1 MIANLPLLSSR
12 HGRRLLLSSSSRS
25 RCHPSLP
32 PSRPPTRSPAALAGG
47 VRGYRAGA
55 LFPGQ
60 GDQYAGMADGA
71 AGCPRRSELYAR
83 ARGVLGYDLAAA
95 CRSEDSVHHTAVS
108 QPAMYVAGLAAA
120 YGEVGGAEIHGDE
133 RDAGD
138 ERVARGSE
146 RSRGTGERG
155 ERGEPGGSAGTS
167 ETSGAAGDLAASA
180 FSVAAAQVD
189 VACGL
194 SLGEY
199 TALAFAGS
207 VSFEAGLRLV
217 RARGEA
223 MQAASELE
231 PSGMV
236 SVTGLGRGECE
247 ALCAAACAAAGL
259 PIGAGDLV
267 IANVLGPQQFVL
279 SGAEE
284 ACSHLERLAP
294 LAGARSA
301 KKLRVSGAFHSK
313 FMAPAAPALA
323 AALAEADFAPPRVPV
338 LGNVDAAPHSTDP
351 DPEVRGALIR
361 GRLLAQLTSPVL
373 WADILD
379 QVVVPK
385 EFERAVVYGPG
396 RQVNRVCVRD

>member
-12 HGRRLLLSSSSRS
+12 HGRRLLLSSRSRS
-25 RCHPSLP
+25 RRHPSL
-32 PSRPPTRSPAALAGG
+32 PPTRSPAAPLLIAGG

-120 YGEVGGAEIHGDE
+120 YGEVRGAEIHE

-138 ERVARGSE
+138 ERIDGASE
-146 RSRGTGERG
+146 HRSGTGEP
-155 ERGEPGGSAGTS
+155 GEPGGILSSPGSAGRS
-167 ETSGAAGDLAASA
+167 ETSGVAGDLAASA
-180 FSVAAAQVD
+180 FAVAAAQVD

-247 ALCAAACAAAGL
+247 ALCAR
-259 PIGAGDLV
+259 IGV
-267 IANVLGPQQFVL
+267 MVE
-279 SGAEE
+279 GAEKE
-284 ACSHLERLAP
+284 LHSADDLLSRKAKLEKSTRRQSIAVAAMSGGPGATIAIPKAP
-294 LAGARSA
+294 LPQRARLPDRSRLLYA
-301 KKLRVSGAFHSK
+301 KLRRRFMESPFSDTTDEVTAQTLESRMAGYKFGEAAFSK
-313 FMAPAAPALA
+313 LCWDYRI
-323 AALAEADFAPPRVPV
+323 E
-338 LGNVDAAPHSTDP
+338 
-351 DPEVRGALIR
+351 
-361 GRLLAQLTSPVL
+361 
-373 WADILD
+373 
-379 QVVVPK
+379 
-385 EFERAVVYGPG
+385 
-396 RQVNRVCVRD
+396 

>member
-1 MIANLPLLSSR
+1 
-12 HGRRLLLSSSSRS
+12 
-25 RCHPSLP
+25 
-32 PSRPPTRSPAALAGG
+32 
-47 VRGYRAGA
+47 
-55 LFPGQ
+55 
-60 GDQYAGMADGA
+60 MADGA

-120 YGEVGGAEIHGDE
+120 YGEVRGAEIHE

-138 ERVARGSE
+138 ERIAGASE
-146 RSRGTGERG
+146 HRSGTGEP
-155 ERGEPGGSAGTS
+155 GEPGGILSSPGSAGRS
-167 ETSGAAGDLAASA
+167 ETSGVAGDLAASA

-247 ALCAAACAAAGL
+247 ALCAAACTAAGL

-267 IANVLGPQQFVL
+267 VANVLGPQQFVL

-379 QVVVPK
+379 QIVVPK

-396 RQVNRVCVRD
+396 RQVNRVCARD